1 MHIHLP
7 AGNKIHL
14 HNSEETQLLLQHK
27 SIIKTTQEDQL
38 KTLIL
43 MVNMPRFSKVILFK
57 IEHCK

>member
-1 MHIHLP
+1 MPTESDNMHVHLP

-14 HNSEETQLLLQHK
+14 HNSEETENMLRHK

-43 MVNMPRFSKVILFK
+43 MVNAGEF
-57 IEHCK
+57 